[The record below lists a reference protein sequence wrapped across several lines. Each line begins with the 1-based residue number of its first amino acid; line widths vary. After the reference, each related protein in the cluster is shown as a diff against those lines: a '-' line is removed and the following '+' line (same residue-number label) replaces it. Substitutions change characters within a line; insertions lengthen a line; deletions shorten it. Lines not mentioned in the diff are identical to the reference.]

1 MESTPVYRDN
11 DYTLFLE
18 DGTPYL
24 SAGGRRFLLS
34 CHPYEPCLHITDE
47 NGAMT
52 LVHNSFDPYGLLEVF
67 REGRTVTSIT
77 GRRYSARDFCRLVEY
92 AAGKGEMDIDDAEK
106 LFGD

>member
-1 MESTPVYRDN
+1 
-11 DYTLFLE
+11 
-18 DGTPYL
+18 
-24 SAGGRRFLLS
+24 
-34 CHPYEPCLHITDE
+34 
-47 NGAMT
+47 MT
-52 LVHNSFDPYGLLEVF
+52 LVHNSFDPYGLLGVF